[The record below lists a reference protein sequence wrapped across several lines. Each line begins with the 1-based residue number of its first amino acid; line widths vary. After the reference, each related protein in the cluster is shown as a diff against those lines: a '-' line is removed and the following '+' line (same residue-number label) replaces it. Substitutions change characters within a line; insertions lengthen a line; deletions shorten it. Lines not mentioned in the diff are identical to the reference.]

1 MIKKLVRFFCVSLV
15 IITCVGCGEDMT
27 VFERK
32 PFFSISVEG
41 HGAAYAVLMNG
52 LTVYRSIDREIQVST
67 KIHVNHLIV
76 SGDNEIKILVYR
88 DEDTGTMPEG
98 AKVAVNLMLR
108 DFDDKDSKAVFG
120 LGFENGHYYSSR
132 EPGNYSTVNFDKSDD
147 GKLIVKELDV
157 KEDDVWKKIEF
168 ASVNA
173 EFNTSLPRWAFE
185 NGDDLPVY
193 TSLGRDGFNQERD
206 RLMPLY
212 EEIQAKISAQDWGWI
227 KDKFAERNREYDL
240 ALYRAPGE
248 TEKLLIKSFKNVSNP
263 DVATPLSL
271 KKSDGSGKYWG
282 AMDVTMRESKFM
294 RMTSRSKGA
303 MLFYNFKDG
312 SGSEYFDVVFRRQGD
327 QWIITR

>member
-1 MIKKLVRFFCVSLV
+1 MIQKLLRFFYLCLV
-15 IITCVGCGEDMT
+15 IIILSGCGEDMSI
-27 VFERK
+27 FEKK
-32 PFFSISVEG
+32 PFFSISIEG

-52 LTVYRSIDREIQVST
+52 LTVYRNIDEDVQVST

-98 AKVAVNLMLR
+98 ANVDVNLMLR
-108 DFDDKDSKAVFG
+108 DFDKKESKLVFG

-157 KEDDVWKKIEF
+157 KGDDVWKTIEF
-168 ASVNA
+168 ARVNA
-173 EFNTSLPRWAFE
+173 AFNTSLPRWAFE

-193 TSLGRDGFNQERD
+193 TSLGEEGFYQERD

-212 EEIQAKISAQDWGWI
+212 EEIQSKISAQDWGWI
-227 KDKFAERNREYDL
+227 KDKFAERNQEYDL

-248 TEKLLIKSFKNVSNP
+248 TEKLLIKSFKNVSNT
-263 DVATPLSL
+263 DIATPLGL
-271 KKSDGSGKYWG
+271 KEKGEYWG
-282 AMDVTMRESKFM
+282 ATDFTMRESKFM
-294 RMTSRSKGA
+294 RMTSGSKGA

-312 SGSEYFDVVFRRQGD
+312 SGSEFFDVVFRRQGGE
-327 QWIITR
+327 WIITR